1 MQNVEDTI
9 ISQYGRSPT
18 LVQIIQNINT
28 YLDPNANLDQFYNL
42 IWNVDTAQGYGLDV
56 WGRIVGVSRVVHVAT
71 GKFLGFEEATTV
83 SADPFN
89 QSPLYSGGAI
99 TSNFALSDTAFRLL
113 ILARAA
119 ANISFG
125 SIPAINAILMALFP
139 GRGNA
144 YCTDGLDMTM
154 TYTFDFTPPLTDVEK
169 AIIATGVLP
178 KPAGVSYTV
187 VEI

>member
-1 MQNVEDTI
+1 
-9 ISQYGRSPT
+9 
-18 LVQIIQNINT
+18 
-28 YLDPNANLDQFYNL
+28 LD
-42 IWNVDTAQGYGLDV
+42 I
-56 WGRIVGVSRVVHVAT
+56 WGRIVGVGRVIQISG
-71 GKFLGFEEATTV
+71 GKFLGFDEATTV

-89 QSPLYSGGAI
+89 QSPFYSGGAI
-99 TSNFALSDTAFRLL
+99 TSNFALSDSAYRLL
-113 ILARAA
+113 IMAKAA
-119 ANISFG
+119 ANISVG
-125 SIPAINAILMALFP
+125 SIPAINAILLALFP